1 MLLFSWKVESNP
13 ISYLDFISLTEVT
26 VGKGSFQNATDSQF
40 ESISNSSV
48 ILIRST

>member
-1 MLLFSWKVESNP
+1 MVELNS
-13 ISYLDFISLTEVT
+13 ISYLDFPSLAEVT
-26 VGKGSFQNATDSQF
+26 IGKGSFQNATDSQF